1 MFFLQISRKQSEN
14 SLSRINKIIE
24 KHFLRNKASL
34 QDMLLVPLASQPLKK
49 ACWPTRFAFSGLTC
63 RCLSGSCWGWV
74 RVSTSKTQ
82 LPQCSQV
89 LPSPD
94 PTYF

>member
-34 QDMLLVPLASQPLKK
+34 QDMLLVPLASLSSCTGPDICFPTPL
-49 ACWPTRFAFSGLTC
+49 FSQLLCFYNISKMPARPQDLHFQC
-63 RCLSGSCWGWV
+63 RTLESS
-74 RVSTSKTQ
+74 
-82 LPQCSQV
+82 
-89 LPSPD
+89 
-94 PTYF
+94 